1 MDEERNVLNEAIQN
15 AFNGTLQNNLGTQ
28 ERKDAADELKE
39 FYRLKTDEF
48 KAKDNSD
55 LERAKLEAEKA
66 RLEAEKEKAK
76 NNLDFERE
84 KLNAEKEKAERDAKI
99 EKEKIKAD
107 DRKDKR
113 NVVVKVIQLFG
124 VAALAGLALIT
135 DSENWLGRP
144 NNKVASWL
152 WNKTKL

>member
-15 AFNGTLQNNLGTQ
+15 AFDGTLMHDLGTQ

-55 LERAKLEAEKA
+55 LERAKLEAEK
-66 RLEAEKEKAK
+66 
-76 NNLDFERE
+76 ER
-84 KLNAEKEKAERDAKI
+84 LNAEKEKAERDAKI

-107 DRKDKR
+107 DRKDRR
-113 NVVVKVIQLFG
+113 NVIVKVIQLFG
-124 VAALAGLALIT
+124 VALLAGLAMIT

>member
-15 AFNGTLQNNLGTQ
+15 AFDGTLMHDLGTQ

-39 FYRLKTDEF
+39 FYKLKTDEF

-55 LERAKLEAEKA
+55 LERAKLEAEK
-66 RLEAEKEKAK
+66 
-76 NNLDFERE
+76 ER
-84 KLNAEKEKAERDAKI
+84 LNAEKEKAERDAKI

-107 DRKDKR
+107 DRKDRR
-113 NVVVKVIQLFG
+113 NVIVKVIQLFG
-124 VAALAGLALIT
+124 VALLAGLAMIT

>member
-1 MDEERNVLNEAIQN
+1 MDEERDVLNEAIQN
-15 AFNGTLQNNLGTQ
+15 AFDGTLMHDLGTQ

-39 FYRLKTDEF
+39 FYKLKTDEF

-55 LERAKLEAEKA
+55 LERAKLEAEK
-66 RLEAEKEKAK
+66 
-76 NNLDFERE
+76 ER
-84 KLNAEKEKAERDAKI
+84 LNAEKEKAERDAKI

-107 DRKDKR
+107 DRKDRR
-113 NVVVKVIQLFG
+113 NVIVKVIQLFG
-124 VAALAGLALIT
+124 VALLAGLAMIT

>member
-1 MDEERNVLNEAIQN
+1 MDEERDVLNEAIQN
-15 AFNGTLQNNLGTQ
+15 AFDGTLMHDLGTQ

-39 FYRLKTDEF
+39 FYKLKTDEF

-55 LERAKLEAEKA
+55 LERAKLEAEK
-66 RLEAEKEKAK
+66 
-76 NNLDFERE
+76 ER
-84 KLNAEKEKAERDAKI
+84 LNAEKEKAERDAKI

-107 DRKDKR
+107 DRKDRR
-113 NVVVKVIQLFG
+113 NVIVKVIQLFG
-124 VAALAGLALIT
+124 VALLAGLALIT

>member
-1 MDEERNVLNEAIQN
+1 MDEERDVLNEAIQN
-15 AFNGTLQNNLGTQ
+15 AFDGTLMHNLGTQ

-39 FYRLKTDEF
+39 FYKLKTDEF

-55 LERAKLEAEKA
+55 LERAKLEAEKE
-66 RLEAEKEKAK
+66 RLK
-76 NNLDFERE
+76 
-84 KLNAEKEKAERDAKI
+84 AEKEKAERDAKI

-107 DRKDKR
+107 DRKDRR
-113 NVVVKVIQLFG
+113 NVIVKVIQLFG
-124 VAALAGLALIT
+124 VALLAGLAMIT